1 LRRLL
6 KFLHTLGAIGF
17 MGAMACL
24 LVLIT
29 LAPQPTAPA
38 GYAQMFAAMADILKW
53 IFLPSLVVTVIA
65 GLLAIA
71 VNYAFHEAGWAWIK
85 AATGILIFEGGL
97 HILGPIEEEAK
108 RSAGALAAPLDPHTL
123 AQLLASER
131 NTLWVLLAVAAAN
144 VALGVWRPRL
154 PQIRVE

>member
-1 LRRLL
+1 MRRLL
-6 KFLHTLGAIGF
+6 KFLHTIGAIGF
-17 MGAMACL
+17 MGAMASL

-29 LAPQPTAPA
+29 LAPPSAPA

-53 IFLPSLVVTVIA
+53 VFLPSLVLTVIA

-97 HILGPIEEEAK
+97 HILGPIEDEAK
-108 RSAGALAAPLDPHTL
+108 RSAGALAAPLDPHAL
-123 AQLLASER
+123 ARLFASER

-154 PQIRVE
+154 PRIPV